1 MPKTIELFSLTEF
14 RGNIHQLLLVYL
26 VIKLPIMKTVR
37 NIVQHKS
44 NSIYSVHPDAS
55 VLDAL
60 RVMMDKNISAL
71 LVMEGADLKGIF
83 TERDY
88 ARKIILLGKASKETK
103 IKEVMTAKLEVVDQD
118 SSIDHCM
125 QIMTDKHIRH
135 LPVIDHGIVSGM
147 ISIGDLVKFVIED
160 QKQTIEQLKS
170 YISS

>member
-1 MPKTIELFSLTEF
+1 M
-14 RGNIHQLLLVYL
+14 
-26 VIKLPIMKTVR
+26 
-37 NIVQHKS
+37 
-44 NSIYSVHPDAS
+44 
-55 VLDAL
+55 LDAL
-60 RVMMDKNISAL
+60 KVMMDKNISAL
-71 LVMEGADLKGIF
+71 LVMEGTDLKGIF

-103 IKEVMTAKLEVVDQD
+103 IKEVMTTKLEVVDQD
-118 SSIDHCM
+118 SSIDYCM

-135 LPVIDHGIVSGM
+135 LPVIDHGKVSGM

>member
-1 MPKTIELFSLTEF
+1 
-14 RGNIHQLLLVYL
+14 
-26 VIKLPIMKTVR
+26 MKTVR

-44 NSIYSVHPDAS
+44 NSIYSVNPEAS

-60 RVMMDKNISAL
+60 KVMMDKNISAL
-71 LVMEGADLKGIF
+71 LVMEGTDLKGIF

-103 IKEVMTAKLEVVDQD
+103 IKEVMTTKLEVVDQD
-118 SSIDHCM
+118 SSIDYCM

-135 LPVIDHGIVSGM
+135 LPVIDHGKVSGM

>member
-1 MPKTIELFSLTEF
+1 
-14 RGNIHQLLLVYL
+14 
-26 VIKLPIMKTVR
+26 MKTVR

-44 NSIYSVHPDAS
+44 NSIYSVHPEAS

-60 RVMMDKNISAL
+60 KVMMDKNISAL

-103 IKEVMTAKLEVVDQD
+103 IKEVMTAKLEVVDQN
-118 SSIDHCM
+118 SSIDYCM

-135 LPVIDHGIVSGM
+135 LPVIDHGKVSGM